1 MGPAG
6 GGPPPPPAAPAG
18 GPPPPPPAA
27 PADAPP
33 PPAPAAPADAP
44 PPPAPAAPADV
55 PPPPAPAGGVA
66 PPDPSKL
73 TQRGAP
79 EEKKEEPPKAAD
91 PPAPAEPEKPK
102 PSAIKKSVAARS
114 ISSNVATLRGHK
126 KSAEAPKAAEG
137 NGGVEYPVLEI
148 YNVGVYTYDSS
159 NKTWETSDQNVY
171 YRLFVVHN
179 PTSRKYRLLAI
190 KQNEE
195 AFVGLNTPIPGN
207 MVVARQGRFLQF
219 RDKKN
224 IYLLAFTSKDDSAI
238 FEGIVFEIKK
248 ETGS

>member
-1 MGPAG
+1 LTQRGKEEKKEEPA
-6 GGPPPPPAAPAG
+6 
-18 GPPPPPPAA
+18 
-27 PADAPP
+27 APP
-33 PPAPAAPADAP
+33 PPAPKEEEAA
-44 PPPAPAAPADV
+44 PPAP
-55 PPPPAPAGGVA
+55 
-66 PPDPSKL
+66 
-73 TQRGAP
+73 
-79 EEKKEEPPKAAD
+79 KEEE
-91 PPAPAEPEKPK
+91 APKPK

-126 KSAEAPKAAEG
+126 KSAEAPKAASG

-148 YNVGVYTYDSS
+148 YNVGVYTFDSS
-159 NKTWETSDQNVY
+159 NKTWETSDQNVF

-179 PTSRKYRLLAI
+179 PNSMKYRLLAV

-195 AFVGLNTPIPGN
+195 AHVGLNTPIPAN
-207 MVVARQGRFLQF
+207 LVVARQGRFLQF

-248 ETGS
+248 EAEKAGH